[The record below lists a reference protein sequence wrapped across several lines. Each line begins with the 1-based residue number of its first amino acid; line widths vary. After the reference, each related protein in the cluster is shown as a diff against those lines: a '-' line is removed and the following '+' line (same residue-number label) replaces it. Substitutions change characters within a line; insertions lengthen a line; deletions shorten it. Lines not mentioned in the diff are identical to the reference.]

1 MGVRMR
7 QSQERGAYVILTTLD
22 TIHERQRI
30 AKRIRDARVKRGMT
44 QDEFAA
50 VSNMGGR
57 TIISKYEMGIRVP
70 SVINGL
76 RIAKT
81 LGMTMD
87 ELFGDKG

>member
-1 MGVRMR
+1 
-7 QSQERGAYVILTTLD
+7 
-22 TIHERQRI
+22 
-30 AKRIRDARVKRGMT
+30 MT

-81 LGMTMD
+81 LGMSMD